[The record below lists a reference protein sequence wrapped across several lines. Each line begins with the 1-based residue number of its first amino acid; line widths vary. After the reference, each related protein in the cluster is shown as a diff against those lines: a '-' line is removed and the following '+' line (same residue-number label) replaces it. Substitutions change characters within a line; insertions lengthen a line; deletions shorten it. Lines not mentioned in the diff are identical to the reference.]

1 VSAATASVTAPRPG
15 GGPGTRSSERS
26 AGTAPRS
33 RSALV
38 EQLLE
43 HRPSVLVA
51 ALGTTF
57 GVALLSV
64 SHIVEQLIA
73 SDPAVAASGT
83 VSTMLD
89 LVASVFVGLALYVG
103 AIVTANTFTT
113 VVAGRTPTIALM
125 RLLGSSARDQRRS
138 VAREG
143 LLVGVAG
150 ALIGIVV
157 GTLLVVVAVTVL
169 VARGTLPDLDYAYV
183 SVGGLVPAVAV
194 VLTTVAAAWIGS
206 RRVLQVTP
214 LQATG
219 VVQEEPVGSR
229 PRRVLRT
236 VFAALLVV
244 GGGLLLLAGVVI
256 GLADAIGV
264 LIAFVG
270 GVLSFSGVVVGAHT
284 VMPAMLAGVG
294 RLFGGGQ
301 VARLAAENAVRQ
313 PERSTR
319 ATIGIVI
326 GVTLVTTMSVALE
339 TLRTFIGRLSEDP
352 VYAAELDT
360 MFTTT
365 LLIMAGLV
373 GFSAVIAAVGMVND
387 MSLSV
392 LQRRRELGLLR
403 AVGSTVGQIRGMI
416 LLEAAQMAVTAIVVG
431 VVLGTVYGWA
441 GAQALL
447 GSANQG
453 LLIAPT
459 LPLPLLVGLALTAAV
474 LAGVAAL
481 VPARRATSVTP
492 VEALAAR

>member
-1 VSAATASVTAPRPG
+1 MSATTVDRAGARGSAPTGAR
-15 GGPGTRSSERS
+15 
-26 AGTAPRS
+26 AAA
-33 RSALV
+33 RSALGD
-38 EQLLE
+38 QLRE

-64 SHIVEQLIA
+64 SHVFEQLIA

-125 RLLGSSARDQRRS
+125 RLLGSSARDQRRV

-143 LLVGVAG
+143 LVVGVAG
-150 ALIGIVV
+150 ALIGVVV
-157 GTLLVVVAVTVL
+157 GTLLVVVAVGVL
-169 VARGTLPDLDYAYV
+169 VARGTLPDLDYSFV

-194 VLTTVAAAWIGS
+194 VATTVAAAWIGS

-236 VFAALLVV
+236 VLAALLVV
-244 GGGLLLLAGVVI
+244 GGGVLLLAGVLM
-256 GLADAIGV
+256 GLANEAGV
-264 LIAFVG
+264 LVAFVG

-284 VMPAMLAGVG
+284 VMPAGLAAVG
-294 RLFGGGQ
+294 RLFGSGQ

-339 TLRTFIGRLSEDP
+339 TLRSFIGSIEQDP
-352 VYAAELDT
+352 AYAAELDT

-365 LLIMAGLV
+365 LLVMAGLV

-441 GAQALL
+441 GAQSLL
-447 GSANQG
+447 GAANQG
-453 LLIAPT
+453 MLIAPT
-459 LPLPLLVGLALTAAV
+459 LPVPLLVGLALTAAV

>member
-1 VSAATASVTAPRPG
+1 VSARD
-15 GGPGTRSSERS
+15 
-26 AGTAPRS
+26 
-33 RSALV
+33 
-38 EQLLE
+38 QLLE
-43 HRPSVLVA
+43 HRPSILVA

-57 GVALLSV
+57 GVGLLGV
-64 SHIVEQLIA
+64 THVLEQIVA
-73 SDPAVAASGT
+73 SDAAVAASGT
-83 VSTMLD
+83 VSTMLGF
-89 LVASVFVGLALYVG
+89 VAAVFVGLALYVG
-103 AIVTANTFTT
+103 AIVTANTFAT

-125 RLLGSSARDQRRS
+125 RLLGSSARDQRRA

-143 LLVGVAG
+143 LVVGVAG
-150 ALIGIVV
+150 AVL
-157 GTLLVVVAVTVL
+157 GTLVGLALVVVAVRVL
-169 VARGTLPDLDYAYV
+169 VGRGQLPDLAYSYF

-194 VLTTVAAAWIGS
+194 VLTTVAAAWVGS

-214 LQATG
+214 LQATDAA
-219 VVQEEPVGSR
+219 QDAPVAGRSR
-229 PRRVLRT
+229 RIVRT
-236 VFAALLVV
+236 VVAALLVV
-244 GGGLLLLAGVVI
+244 GGGLLLVVGVVV
-256 GLADAIGV
+256 GLVDAMGV
-264 LIAFVG
+264 LIAFFG
-270 GVLSFSGVVVGAHT
+270 GVLSFTGVVVGAHAL
-284 VMPAMLAGVG
+284 MPAVLSAVG
-294 RLFGGGQ
+294 RTFGTSQ

-326 GVTLVTTMSVALE
+326 GVTLVTTLSVALQ
-339 TLRTFIGRLSEDP
+339 TLRSFIYSIEQDP
-352 VYAAELDT
+352 SYAAELDQV
-360 MFTTT
+360 FTTT
-365 LLIMAGLV
+365 LLIVAALV

-403 AVGSTVGQIRGMI
+403 AIGSTAGQVRRMI
-416 LLEAAQMAVTAIVVG
+416 LLEATQMALTAIVVG
-431 VVLGTVYGWA
+431 VVLGVVYGWA

-459 LPLPLLVGLALTAAV
+459 LPVPLLLGLAVTAAV